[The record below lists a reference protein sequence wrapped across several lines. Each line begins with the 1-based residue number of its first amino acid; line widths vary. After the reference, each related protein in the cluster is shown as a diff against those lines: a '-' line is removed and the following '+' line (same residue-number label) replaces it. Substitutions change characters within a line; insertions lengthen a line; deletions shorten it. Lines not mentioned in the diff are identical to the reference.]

1 MIAIETAGWKDA
13 RTRAARVARIEV
25 QSGRHSSEEAAE
37 QNPRAMMKSLRITLL
52 AAGIFAVLIGLVW
65 VGQGTGYFPYPSSS
79 FMIDQMPWAYRGAVV
94 AVLGLIAVFVSRR
107 IS

>member
-1 MIAIETAGWKDA
+1 
-13 RTRAARVARIEV
+13 
-25 QSGRHSSEEAAE
+25 
-37 QNPRAMMKSLRITLL
+37 MKSLRITLL
-52 AAGIFAVLIGLVW
+52 AAGIFAVLIGLTW

-79 FMIDQMPWAYRGAVV
+79 FMIDQMPWAYRGAAV